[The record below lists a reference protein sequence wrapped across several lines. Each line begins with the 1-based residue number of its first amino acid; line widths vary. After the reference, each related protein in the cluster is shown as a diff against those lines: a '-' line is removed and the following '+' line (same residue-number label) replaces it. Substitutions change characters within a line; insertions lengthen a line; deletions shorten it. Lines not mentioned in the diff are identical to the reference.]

1 MHHLK
6 WIPEFTLNKFKQK
19 LDSPV
24 SASKEQS
31 MEKVVFFF
39 FFLTRTMTSKTRNYH
54 QPPFNAEDFNLW
66 FPEDTELGHLYF
78 IQKISC
84 SSDIP
89 PKMWNGFQMAHSLG
103 FLSQALLP
111 AN

>member
-1 MHHLK
+1 MQAK
-6 WIPEFTLNKFKQK
+6 N
-19 LDSPV
+19 SPWR
-24 SASKEQS
+24 KCC
-31 MEKVVFFF
+31 FF